1 MALNK
6 QVIALPFS
14 GIQTKVDPKMA
25 PLGTYAVI
33 DNMVMHR
40 FPELVKRDGLNPI
53 GVTTVP
59 PNITTS
65 YSYINEVGVITNNS
79 LYSYSP
85 SLDQYQLKGLTAS
98 PIVYSEAIIANTY
111 AQVNCDGATTA
122 NDIYGCAWE
131 DSRGGIRCSIMDL
144 NSGTFLVSDVPVS
157 PLFNNSCVKPK
168 VVGYKNF
175 LYFLYILSSAHDL
188 IIRPFDTINNVFL
201 TPAVITNNVQTC
213 DTYDVLTCFSNLLI
227 AVVKTT
233 AVPDAVEAYYWD
245 VVYQQIGSTINGI
258 PAPMSLNFTNS
269 GVQPPAISLAVDP
282 TGIYFTCTIYNDSN
296 EVWTK
301 AFYAFLEEIGPE
313 TQVIGATTD
322 PGWCVAS
329 CLDSNYN
336 LYIFFSS
343 FDTLHNSSQALV
355 SSITTAPNIEYAQD
369 FYLQMGVTSKA
380 FFYSGNAYVIL
391 GYNSELQNTYFGV
404 RDDGACFARLLSTLG
419 GGNPAKAN
427 CVANFQAVVY
437 QENTF
442 ILPLLKTTQIV
453 SAANSYFSSTS
464 VFTETIFFTP
474 NTIDNKVLGQN
485 LNIAGGYLKLYD
497 GSPTVFEQGF
507 HLYPEKP
514 VLTPSTTMDGSLTI
528 TGSYAYVIC
537 WEWWDNQGQIYR
549 SEQSV
554 PAEITLTGMDNTVT
568 VTVRTL
574 SITNKET
581 RFGNTRTPVTMA
593 VFRTLTI
600 GTTYYKVNQLPS
612 QYVYNDPTAQ
622 TITFVDTIADS
633 ALQSNSLLYTTG
645 GIFDNICLPAVNL
658 MTVGK
663 NTVFA
668 AGTDTQPNM
677 VFYSKQK
684 QPGVG
689 VEFANEMTFTVDS
702 LGGNITALA
711 AMDDKLLIFKKSLVY
726 YIAGTLPD
734 SLGNGSP
741 PIPLLIASDC
751 GCNSPQ
757 SVVLTGQ
764 GVMFQSQKGIY
775 IVDRQLNINYI
786 GQAIEST
793 TNQPGFRISSAV
805 NLPDQ
810 NRVYFTDIDNQNLVY
825 DTYFSLWF
833 TQQLPFSPVSST
845 VLNDVWYPSSNSA
858 TYMSVPGLATD
869 GNARPIVSKI
879 QTNWISLAQIEGFGR
894 IYNISILGDN
904 AELTHRLIVNLY
916 YDFETFPRETV
927 SIIPDSFLGA
937 DYGDQTPYG
946 GDPIGGIGVPY
957 GMDGVYGAGSTYGG
971 APFGGTIIPF
981 GGYFDGTYQFM
992 IRPREQKC
1000 TAIMIEIFD
1009 QFPTGQPSESFKFSG
1024 LSIVA
1029 GIKSGWN
1036 RNISYNKRLT

>member
-1 MALNK
+1 M
-6 QVIALPFS
+6 ALPF
-14 GIQTKVDPKMA
+14 GGVQTKVDPKMA
-25 PLGTYAVI
+25 PLGTYSVI
-33 DNMVMHR
+33 DNMLMHR
-40 FPELVKRDGLNPI
+40 FPELVKRDGLALI

-59 PNITTS
+59 PNITAS
-65 YSYINEVGVITNNS
+65 YNYLNEVGILTNNS

-98 PIVYSEAIIANTY
+98 PIVASEPVIANTY
-111 AQVNCDGATTA
+111 AQVDCDGGSTA

-131 DSRGGIRCSIMDL
+131 DSRGGVRCSIQDL
-144 NSGTFLVSDVPVS
+144 NSGTFLVSDMLLGS
-157 PLFNNSCVKPK
+157 TLVKPK
-168 VVGYKNF
+168 VVGIKNS
-175 LYFLYILSSAHDL
+175 LYFFAVDSGTDTLYIQE
-188 IIRPFDTINNVFL
+188 FNTINNSFS
-201 TPAVITNNVQTC
+201 TPQIISSICATC
-213 DTYDVLTCFSNLLI
+213 YTYDVIPSFSNLLI
-227 AVVKTT
+227 AVVETGSS
-233 AVPDAVEAYYWD
+233 PDAITAYYWD
-245 VVYQQIGSTINGI
+245 IVHQQIGSPSNGI
-258 PAPMSLNFTNS
+258 PSPMSLGFVHS
-269 GVQPPAISLAVDP
+269 GTEPPAISLTSDP
-282 TGIYFTCTIYNDSN
+282 TDTYFTCTVYNDSN

-301 AFYAFLEEIGPE
+301 PFFAFLEAIEPE
-313 TQVIGATTD
+313 VQVMTATTD
-322 PGWCVAS
+322 PGWCLTS
-329 CLDSNYN
+329 CLDADEN

-343 FDTLHNSSQALV
+343 FDTLHNSFQALV
-355 SSITTAPNIEYAQD
+355 TKVTTSLIVTYSQP

-427 CVANFQAVVY
+427 CVANFQSVVY
-437 QENTF
+437 QENTY

-474 NTIDNKVLGQN
+474 NTIDNKVLGQS
-485 LNIAGGYLKLYD
+485 LNIAGGYLKQYD

-514 VLTPSTTMDGSLTI
+514 ILVQSTTGGGGLSLL
-528 TGSYAYVIC
+528 GSYAYTIC
-537 WEWWDNQGQIYR
+537 WEWWDNQGQIHR
-549 SEQSV
+549 SEQSI
-554 PAEITLTGMDNTVT
+554 PAEITMTGGNNTVT
-568 VTVRTL
+568 VTVRSL

-600 GTTYYKVNQLPS
+600 GTSFFKVNQLPN
-612 QYVYNDPTAQ
+612 QYVYNDSTVQ
-622 TITFVDTIADS
+622 TLTFVDTVADS
-633 ALQSNSLLYTTG
+633 VLEFNSLLYTTG

-677 VFYSKQK
+677 VFFSKQK
-684 QPGVG
+684 QPGVA
-689 VEFANEMTFTVDS
+689 VEFANEMTFIVDS

-726 YIAGTLPD
+726 YIAGALPD
-734 SLGNGSP
+734 SMGNGSY

-757 SVVLTGQ
+757 SIVLTGM
-764 GVMFQSQKGIY
+764 GVMFQSEKGIY
-775 IVDRQLNINYI
+775 LVDRQLNISYI
-786 GQAIEST
+786 GQALDAIT
-793 TNQPGFRISSAV
+793 TNNPTFKISSAV

-810 NRVYFTDIDNQNLVY
+810 NQVYFTDLYGQTLVY
-825 DTYFSLWF
+825 DTYFSQWY
-833 TQQLPFSPVSST
+833 THKLPFIPVSST
-845 VLNDVWYPSSNSA
+845 VLNNAWYVSSSSA
-858 TYMSVPGLATD
+858 VYQSTPGLATD
-869 GNARPIVSKI
+869 GNALPIVSRI
-879 QTNWISLAQIEGFGR
+879 QTNWISLGQVEGFGR

-904 AELTHRLIVNLY
+904 AELAHRLVVNLY

-927 SIIPDSFLGA
+927 SIIPDSFLGT
-937 DYGDQTPYG
+937 DYGEQTPYG
-946 GDPIGGIGVPY
+946 GDPIGGTGVPY
-957 GMDGVYGAGSTYGG
+957 GMDGAYGAGITYGG

-1009 QFPTGQPSESFKFSG
+1009 QYPTGQPSQSFKFSG